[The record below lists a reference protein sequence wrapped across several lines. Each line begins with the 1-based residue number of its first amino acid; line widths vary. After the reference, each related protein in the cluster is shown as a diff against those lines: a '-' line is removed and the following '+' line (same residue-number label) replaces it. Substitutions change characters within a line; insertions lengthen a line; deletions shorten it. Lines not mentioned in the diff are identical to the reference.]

1 MENRKIGEIYRRKL
15 KDVETTPPVDSW
27 DNISAALDKKEEK
40 RRILPWWFK
49 AAGVAAVVAI
59 LFSVFLIPSQDQ
71 IILDAPSYSVSRESK
86 TYNFEPVSGYYKET
100 MLRSSILL
108 ETLMSKSR
116 SNGENIHTSTGL
128 VKQKQEKLAE
138 ETVTP
143 AHTTGKELIPED
155 LIADSPGKIIK
166 KGNTA
171 DAEPEKVD
179 PNVPVRPKL
188 TDLEESLATQ
198 EFSEAEEKE
207 KNEPLSRRFSI
218 STTAGAVYYDNLG
231 SGNSANPQFA
241 ENSKGEISMAYG
253 VNLAYQISEKVKI
266 RTGVSK
272 VELSRSTP
280 NMSYASAL
288 NSDAIE
294 YGSENLVSPGSG
306 NLDQSMGFI
315 EIPLEV
321 EYNLINKKLGL
332 SLIGGAST
340 LVLDKNMASIDTP
353 ETRIIF
359 GKSRNLNNV
368 SFSTNIGVG
377 LDYNISEEFEL
388 HLEPMFKYQ
397 LNTFEHS
404 SGVKPYF
411 FGIYSGLSFK
421 F

>member
-1 MENRKIGEIYRRKL
+1 MENKKIGEIYRRKL
-15 KDVETTPPVDSW
+15 HNVETPPPIDSW
-27 DNISAALDKKEEK
+27 DNISAALDEKERK
-40 RRILPWWFK
+40 RRLLPWWFK
-49 AAGVAAVVAI
+49 AAGVAAVMAI
-59 LFSVFLIPSQDQ
+59 LFTLFLLPSQDQ
-71 IILDAPSYSVSRESK
+71 IISDSPSYSVSRENK
-86 TYNFEPVSGYYKET
+86 TYNFNPVSRYYEET

-108 ETLMSKSR
+108 ETLMSNSR
-116 SNGENIHTSTGL
+116 ANAQNFNTSPGL
-128 VKQKQEKLAE
+128 ANEKQERLE
-138 ETVTP
+138 EHATP
-143 AHTTGKELIPED
+143 IHTTGEEMVAED
-155 LIADSPGKIIK
+155 LIVHSPNNAIIEE
-166 KGNTA
+166 NTA
-171 DAEPEKVD
+171 DAESEKD
-179 PNVPVRPKL
+179 DRNVPVMPEL
-188 TDLEESLATQ
+188 TDLEESLANQ
-198 EFSEAEEKE
+198 EFSEEEEEEKKE
-207 KNEPLSRRFSI
+207 SLARRFSI

-231 SGNSANPQFA
+231 SGNSVDPQFA
-241 ENSKGEISMAYG
+241 KNSRGEISMAYG

-280 NMSYASAL
+280 DMSYASAL

-321 EYNLINKKLGL
+321 EYNLINKKVGL

-340 LVLDKNMASIDTP
+340 LVLDENMNSIDTP
-353 ETRIIF
+353 ESRIIF

-377 LDYNISEEFEL
+377 LNYNISEEFEL

>member
-15 KDVETTPPVDSW
+15 KGVETTPPVDSW
-27 DNISAALDKKEEK
+27 NNIAAALDKKEGK

-59 LFSVFLIPSQDQ
+59 LFSLFLIPSQDQ
-71 IILDAPSYSVSRESK
+71 IISDAPSYSVSRESK

-128 VKQKQEKLAE
+128 VKEKQEKLAE

-143 AHTTGKELIPED
+143 AHRTGKEMIPEN
-155 LIADSPGKIIK
+155 LIADSAGENINEE
-166 KGNTA
+166 NTA
-171 DAEPEKVD
+171 DAEPEKQA
-179 PNVPVRPKL
+179 PNVPVSPKL
-188 TDLEESLATQ
+188 TNLEESLANQ

-207 KNEPLSRRFSI
+207 KNEPLSKRFSI

-231 SGNSANPQFA
+231 SGNSVDPQFA

-288 NSDAIE
+288 NSDAID